1 MNKEI
6 TLYTWA
12 HCPYCSGAKIFL
24 DNKGLKYTEI
34 DIHNNNEMRRK
45 LQEKTNHYTV
55 PFIFIGE
62 TFVGG
67 FSELKEIDFSGK
79 LKEMLQ

>member
-12 HCPYCSGAKIFL
+12 HCPYCVGAKIFL